1 MESIVRPGSLGDI
14 LSRCQIIS
22 ENDIRAALDEQQ
34 ASGCRFGEALVKLG
48 IVAQEDI
55 DWALSNQLNIPYV
68 RLKPTMVDT
77 EAVALIPAPLARQHN
92 LIPLIVT
99 GDEISI
105 AIADPLN
112 TAALAAVEKAAGC
125 PVSVSVGLLRE
136 IREMQEIFY
145 GPPEETDTLGFQSAA
160 FPASV
165 LGAINHDL
173 TGAKFVDYLL
183 LFVVQQKLSSLSLQP
198 LGDAIAV
205 VCRRGGVGR
214 EVGRLSPTHYPE
226 VVMRVKKLAKL
237 AGGEFSAKGAF
248 AFGWK
253 GRVIPFQVALLRGE
267 GGDYLTFRMRI
278 DTAFPDSVADMGLPE
293 ATAARFAALAAAG
306 RGIVVVGAR
315 EEEVRER
322 LLDLYLQESDPAGKT
337 VIEVGSGPVRGG
349 RRFPRVPVP
358 AGTDAGAVVMA
369 ALEHDPDIL
378 ILEDVA
384 DGKVF
389 AAACRAAQRG
399 TLVAAGLGAGDGA
412 GALRQLITFR
422 DRHLLAPAHLR
433 GIIVCAGVRTLCPDC
448 RAPAPPPCGET
459 DPTFR
464 APGCPACGQTG
475 FGGTRFLMDVITFNQ
490 GVRERFETA
499 RDGDDVLDYLRER
512 GWEGIAEEGRALAAQ
527 GEISREDYTASLL
540 G

>member
-14 LSRCQIIS
+14 LFRCQIIS
-22 ENDIRAALDEQQ
+22 EDDIRAALDEQQ
-34 ASGCRFGEALVKLG
+34 ASGCRFGEALVKQG
-48 IVAQEDI
+48 VVTQEDI

-68 RLKPTMVDT
+68 RLKPAMVDT
-77 EAVALIPAPLARQHN
+77 AAVALVPAPLARQHN
-92 LIPLIVT
+92 LIPLIAT

-112 TAALAAVEKAAGC
+112 ATAIAAVEKAAGC
-125 PVSVSVGLLRE
+125 AVSVSVGLLRE
-136 IREMQEIFY
+136 IREMQELFY
-145 GPPEETDTLGFQSAA
+145 GPPEETDTLGFQSTA
-160 FPASV
+160 FPASA
-165 LGAINHDL
+165 LSAINHDL

-198 LGDAIAV
+198 LGDVIAV

-214 EVGRLSPTHYPE
+214 EVGRLSPTHFPE

-237 AGGEFSAKGAF
+237 AGVEFTAKGAF

-253 GRVIPFQVALLRGE
+253 GRTIPFQVALLRGE
-267 GGDYLTFRMRI
+267 GGDYLTFRMRV
-278 DTAFPDSVADMGLPE
+278 DAAFPDSVADMGLPE
-293 ATAARFAALAAAG
+293 ATAERFAALAAAG
-306 RGIVVVGAR
+306 RGMVVVGAR
-315 EEEVRER
+315 EEETRGR
-322 LLDLYLQESDPAGKT
+322 LMELYLQECDTAGKT
-337 VIEVGSGPVRGG
+337 VIMVGQGPPQGG

-358 AGTDAGAVVMA
+358 AGTEVGAVVMA

-399 TLVAAGLGAGDGA
+399 TLVVAGLGCGDGA
-412 GALRQLITFR
+412 GALQQLISFR
-422 DRHLLAPAHLR
+422 DRHLLSPGQLR

-448 RAPAPPPCGET
+448 RTAVSAPPDEAEPS
-459 DPTFR
+459 FR
-464 APGCPACGQTG
+464 SAGCPACGQTG
-475 FGGTRFLMDVITFNQ
+475 YGGTRFLMDVIAFDQ

-499 RDGDDVLDYLRER
+499 RDATEVLDHLRGH
-512 GWEGIAEEGRALAAQ
+512 GWRGIAEDGRALCAQ
-527 GEISREDYTASLL
+527 GVISREDYTASLL

>member
-14 LSRCQIIS
+14 LFRCQIIS

-34 ASGCRFGEALVKLG
+34 TTGCRFGEALVKLG
-48 IVAQEDI
+48 VVAQEDI

-77 EAVALIPAPLARQHN
+77 EAVALIPAALARQHN

-145 GPPEETDTLGFQSAA
+145 GPPEETDILGFESAA

-165 LGAINHDL
+165 LSAINHDL

-198 LGDAIAV
+198 LGDGIVV

-214 EVGRLSPTHYPE
+214 EAGRLSPTHYPE

-237 AGGEFSAKGAF
+237 AGGEFTAKGAF

-253 GRVIPFQVALLRGE
+253 GRMIPFQVALLRGE
-267 GGDYLTFRMRI
+267 GGDYLTFRMRV
-278 DTAFPDSVADMGLPE
+278 DAAFPDSVADMGLPE
-293 ATAARFAALAAAG
+293 ATTARFAELAAAG
-306 RGIVVVGAR
+306 RGMVVVGAR
-315 EEEVRER
+315 EEEMRGR
-322 LLDLYLQESDPAGKT
+322 LMELYLQECDTAGKT
-337 VIEVGSGPVRGG
+337 VIMVGSGPPQGG

-358 AGTDAGAVVMA
+358 AGTEVGAVVMA

-399 TLVAAGLGAGDGA
+399 TLVVAGLSCGDGA
-412 GALRQLITFR
+412 GALQQLITFR
-422 DRHLLAPAHLR
+422 DRHLLTPAHLR

-448 RAPAPPPCGET
+448 RAAVPSPPDET
-459 DPTFR
+459 EPSFR
-464 APGCPACGQTG
+464 SAGCPACGQTG
-475 FGGTRFLMDVITFNQ
+475 YAGTRFLMDIIAFDQ
-490 GVRERFETA
+490 RVRELFETA
-499 RDGDDVLDYLRER
+499 RDSGDVLGHLREH
-512 GWEGIAEEGRALAAQ
+512 GWRGIAEDGRALVAQ
-527 GEISREDYTASLL
+527 GVISREDFTASLL